1 MPSVPSASSAHV
13 VASADHEGDGR
24 RGRLWAFSTL
34 LVMAVVFSYS
44 AWSWVHFW
52 QRPDVAGG
60 DRVTLFTQTDFPSIV
75 IASRLVASGRGY
87 ALYDLDAQL
96 QEQQRLSAE
105 GYLHL
110 PPGWPLEYPY
120 PYTPFIAVL
129 WSPLSGLPPLTQ
141 MALWDL
147 LNMAGMGIGLWLLL
161 SRLPVGGFTRLAF
174 LLAAL
179 TCTPFIVNLEQ
190 GQSSGLVMLAMGAGI
205 ALLRSRAE
213 LAGGL
218 VVGLLVFKIQWL
230 PLLLLVLLFKGRW
243 RALAGMAATCGALL
257 SVTVLTIGIAWAP
270 AYVQLLNTARAG
282 GRELEL
288 DLWYGHGLA
297 GGLAALL
304 SHAGDA
310 GGPVLTAITY
320 INALAMLFVAVLLL
334 YLWRGAWYPD
344 SGSGAVRARWD
355 GLMAVTVTATMFT
368 NLQLNTHDLA
378 LLALPAALGT
388 SCVEAHSGTAR
399 RALWLWY
406 ALLWAAY
413 LVPSFALYTNPVRL
427 TTLTVAAM
435 LIFLA
440 SALSLPVHRAR
451 FAANLRSDP

>member
-1 MPSVPSASSAHV
+1 MV
-13 VASADHEGDGR
+13 
-24 RGRLWAFSTL
+24 
-34 LVMAVVFSYS
+34 VVFSYS

-52 QRPDVAGG
+52 QRPDVAAG

-105 GYLHL
+105 GYVHL

-129 WSPLSGLPPLTQ
+129 WSPMSGLPPLTQ

-147 LNMAGMGIGLWLLL
+147 LNVAGMGIGLWLLL
-161 SRLPVGGFTRLAF
+161 SRLPLASFTRLAL

-218 VVGLLVFKIQWL
+218 VLGLLVFKIQWL
-230 PLLLLVLLFKGRW
+230 PLLVLVLLFKGRW

-257 SVTVLTIGIAWAP
+257 FVTVLTMGIAWAP

-282 GRELEL
+282 GGALEL

-310 GGPVLTAITY
+310 GSPVLTAITY
-320 INALAMLFVAVLLL
+320 INALATLLVGMLLF
-334 YLWRGAWYPD
+334 YLWRGAWHPGG
-344 SGSGAVRARWD
+344 GSGTVPARWD
-355 GLMAVTVTATMFT
+355 GLMALTLTATLFT

-388 SCVEAHSGTAR
+388 SSLLAHSAAAR

-406 ALLWAAY
+406 ALLWGAY

-427 TTLTVAAM
+427 TTLVIAAM
-435 LIFLA
+435 LVFLG
-440 SALSLPVHRAR
+440 LNLTAR
-451 FAANLRSDP
+451 CAQLAAGLQPDS